1 MFVSFFL
8 YLLLI
13 LGIVAI
19 KPANYKWGGL
29 LFLDHRRFLTENCS
43 DHFKTK
49 KPPTPKPIWYNN
61 LASLCPAKFDVSAC
75 VVRTYD
81 DF

>member
-29 LFLDHRRFLTENCS
+29 LFLDHRRFFLKNLPILP
-43 DHFKTK
+43 KTK
-49 KPPTPKPIWYNN
+49 KPPT
-61 LASLCPAKFDVSAC
+61 LT
-75 VVRTYD
+75 R
-81 DF
+81 